1 MQGEAA
7 APFEGATPDRVTGVT
22 GVGAGRHRGGEV
34 AFPVAPGEAFCASAG
49 VWAGA
54 ARAEAI
60 LELRARGSAAGP
72 AGPGGRARSATIE
85 VRLPPPGWRRGV
97 PLPPSMVR
105 EEHLFVASW
114 GGVAPL
120 AGCHGDL
127 GLLEPGSVFA
137 SRDGTR
143 LPDAGALEAEAS
155 AMLQELGWLL
165 ATMSVEGRLRHR
177 VVQLMDRAGVGTA
190 TGIRLHLG
198 LTHVQWPLLVGA
210 PEAALAAAF
219 EHLARDGSLLVE
231 GRSLTIPWEAWPEL
245 ALEA

>member
-7 APFEGATPDRVTGVT
+7 APFEAATPDHVTCVTGL
-22 GVGAGRHRGGEV
+22 GAGRPRGGEV
-34 AFPVAPGEAFCASAG
+34 AFPMAPGEAFCGSADM
-49 VWAGA
+49 WAGA
-54 ARAEAI
+54 ERVEAI
-60 LELRARGSAAGP
+60 LELRARGSAAAP
-72 AGPGGRARSATIE
+72 AGPARRERSATIE
-85 VRLPPPGWRRGV
+85 PRLPPSGWRRGV
-97 PLPPSMVR
+97 PLPPDMVR
-105 EEHLFVASW
+105 EDHLFVASW

-143 LPDAGALEAEAS
+143 LPDIGALEAEAP

-165 ATMSVEGRLRHR
+165 ATMSVAGRLRHR
-177 VVQLMDRAGVGTA
+177 VAQLMDRAGVGTA

-219 EHLARDGSLLVE
+219 ERLEQDGSLLVE

>member
-7 APFEGATPDRVTGVT
+7 APFEGATPDRVTDVT
-22 GVGAGRHRGGEV
+22 GLGAGRPRGGEV
-34 AFPVAPGEAFCASAG
+34 AFSMAPGEAFCEGADVWTGAG
-49 VWAGA
+49 
-54 ARAEAI
+54 RAVAI
-60 LELRARGSAAGP
+60 LELRGRGSAAGP
-72 AGPGGRARSATIE
+72 AGPARRARSATIE
-85 VRLPPPGWRRGV
+85 PRLPPSGWRRGV
-97 PLPPSMVR
+97 PLPPDMAR

-127 GLLEPGSVFA
+127 GLLEPGSVFT

-155 AMLQELGWLL
+155 AMLQELGFLL
-165 ATMSVEGRLRHR
+165 ATMSVLGRLRHR
-177 VVQLMDRAGVGTA
+177 VAQLMDRAGVGTA

-210 PEAALAAAF
+210 PEPALAAAF
-219 EHLARDGSLLVE
+219 GRLARDGSLLIE
-231 GRSLTIPWEAWPEL
+231 DRSLTIPWEAWPEL
-245 ALEA
+245 AMEA